1 VQIIS
6 SPSSPSFTVV
16 MSAFILW
23 PMICFNPF
31 TQEVKVWDYLIQG
44 LAVDFD
50 TWSRDPTG

>member
-1 VQIIS
+1 
-6 SPSSPSFTVV
+6 

-50 TWSRDPTG
+50 T